1 MGRLSS
7 VLTIF
12 RGFRIVKREKA
23 SHDKYIW
30 IGRDDEEI
38 ERVLKSTLESNVE
51 TEDPLWNICS
61 EVLLALMA
69 ARKAS
74 RVFLPIVNEGFAIN
88 ESRRLTMLHLFW
100 KAWAWQKSLP

>member
-1 MGRLSS
+1 MNLQ
-7 VLTIF
+7 
-12 RGFRIVKREKA
+12 EKA

-61 EVLLALMA
+61 EVLRALMA
-69 ARKAS
+69 ARKVS
-74 RVFLPIVNEGFAIN
+74 LEYFLYIF
-88 ESRRLTMLHLFW
+88 
-100 KAWAWQKSLP
+100 

>member
-1 MGRLSS
+1 MNLQ
-7 VLTIF
+7 
-12 RGFRIVKREKA
+12 EKA

-61 EVLLALMA
+61 EVLRALMA
-69 ARKAS
+69 ARKVS
-74 RVFLPIVNEGFAIN
+74 FEIFFVYILVGSVKCPWNY
-88 ESRRLTMLHLFW
+88 
-100 KAWAWQKSLP
+100 